1 MFKLLKKDLT
11 TRARLGTLTTAH
23 GIIESPFFMP
33 VGTNATVKT
42 LSGEDLR
49 TCGAQILLSNTY
61 HLFLRPGMDVMQR
74 AGGLHAFMKWDG
86 PILTDSGGY
95 QVFSLARLRRLSDE
109 GVEFQSHVDGSRHL
123 FTPEKV
129 IALEHILGSDI
140 MMPLDECAPY
150 PCGRPEAETSLRRT
164 TLWAKRSKE
173 YVSHHGGDSRQ
184 QYLFGIV
191 QGATYKDLRERSARE
206 ITDIGLDGYAIGGV
220 SVGEPVEVM
229 FETLAWVV
237 PLLPENQPRYFMGI
251 GLPDQI
257 VRAVGEGVDMFD
269 TCIPTRY
276 GRNGS
281 AFTSKGR
288 LVIRNAR
295 YTADFGPVDEACDCL
310 TCRTYTRSY
319 IRHLMNTDEILG
331 LRLLSYHNVHFYV
344 ALMKRIRQAIAQG
357 RYGEFQREFL
367 ENYSVSVK
375 EQGVAI

>member
-1 MFKLLKKDLT
+1 MFKLLRKDST
-11 TRARLGTLTTAH
+11 TRARLGVLTTVH
-23 GIIESPFFMP
+23 GTIESPVFMP

-49 TCGAQILLSNTY
+49 TFGAQIILSNTY
-61 HLFLRPGMDVMQR
+61 HLFLRPGMDVIQQ
-74 AGGLHAFMKWDG
+74 AGGLHPFMSWKG

-95 QVFSLARLRRLSDE
+95 QVFSLARLRRLTDE
-109 GVEFQSHVDGSRHL
+109 GVEFQSHVDGALHF

-129 IALEHILGSDI
+129 IAIEQILGSDI

-150 PCGRPEAETSLRRT
+150 PCGRKEAEISLRRT

-173 YVSHHGGDSRQ
+173 YFLNHGAGDHRQ
-184 QYLFGIV
+184 CLFGIV
-191 QGATYKDLRERSARE
+191 QGATHKDLRERSARE
-206 ITDIGLDGYAIGGV
+206 IMDIGLDGYAIGGV

-229 FETLAWVV
+229 FETLEWVIH
-237 PLLPENQPRYFMGI
+237 LLPENQPRYFMGI

-295 YTADFGPVDEACDCL
+295 YACDFGPIDESCDCL

-319 IRHLMNTDEILG
+319 VRHLINADEILG
-331 LRLLSYHNVHFYV
+331 LRLISYHNVHFYI
-344 ALMKRIRQAIAQG
+344 ALMKRIRQAIAQD
-357 RYGEFQREFL
+357 RYGEFQKEFL
-367 ENYSVSVK
+367 GNYHVSSK